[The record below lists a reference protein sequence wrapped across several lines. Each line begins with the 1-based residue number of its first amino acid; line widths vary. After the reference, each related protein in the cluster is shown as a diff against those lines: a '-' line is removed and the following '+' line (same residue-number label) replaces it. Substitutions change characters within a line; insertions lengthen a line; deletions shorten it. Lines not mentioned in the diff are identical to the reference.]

1 MSGMRC
7 CVVTRKYDDSA
18 IVSHDTMKAYASSA
32 SSTKPMLAR
41 NTWYCR
47 QSKPGGEPSPA
58 RKYPAPNSEIP
69 TEAAP
74 SRNRNTLLSA
84 SRRRWNGRSGS
95 PRGKTCCSAGA
106 AMLNSA
112 TAASAR
118 PTNAPSGNSRRR
130 TSKTLDG
137 RASPSTPMHAQA
149 ASSATDATS
158 AENDPTATACPQE
171 EKPGLVL
178 QDVAQM

>member
-1 MSGMRC
+1 MRC

-47 QSKPGGEPSPA
+47 HSRPGGEPSPA

-69 TEAAP
+69 AEAAP

-95 PRGKTCCSAGA
+95 PSGNTFCSAGV
-106 AMLNSA
+106 AMLKSA
-112 TAASAR
+112 TAASAT
-118 PTNAPSGNSRRR
+118 PTTAPNGNNRRR
-130 TSKTLDG
+130 TSATLDG
-137 RASPSTPMHAQA
+137 RARPSTPIHAQA
-149 ASSATDATS
+149 ASNETRATS
-158 AENDPTATACPQE
+158 AEDDPIATTRPME
-171 EKPGLVL
+171 EELRVVL
-178 QDVAQM
+178 QDATQM